1 VRLTTA
7 VAWIIRDIIA
17 GALAQKRYV
26 PQSDWESAAT
36 GAAPDE
42 FMHPKADDAKTLRL
56 LDDVFGETKVSATY
70 RNFLEA
76 RAEELV
82 EDQSSSRS

>member
-1 VRLTTA
+1 
-7 VAWIIRDIIA
+7 
-17 GALAQKRYV
+17 
-26 PQSDWESAAT
+26 
-36 GAAPDE
+36 
-42 FMHPKADDAKTLRL
+42 MHPKADDAKTLRL